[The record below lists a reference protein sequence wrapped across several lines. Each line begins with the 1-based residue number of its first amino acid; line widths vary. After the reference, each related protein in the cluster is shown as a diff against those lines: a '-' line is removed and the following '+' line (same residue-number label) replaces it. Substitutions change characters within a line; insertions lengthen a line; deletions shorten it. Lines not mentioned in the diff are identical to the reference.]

1 MRILQP
7 KDWMKPKG
15 YSNGIEASGKTIFV
29 AGQIGWTSEQKII
42 SSDFAAQTRQA
53 LLNIK
58 SILAEANAKTSDI
71 VRLTWFVTN
80 KKEYVAAQK
89 EIGEAYREVIGNH
102 YPAMSLFEVKGLLED
117 DAKIEIE
124 ATAVIGV

>member
-1 MRILQP
+1 MKILQP
-7 KDWMKPKG
+7 KDWMKPRG

-29 AGQIGWTSEQKII
+29 AGQIGWTAEQKMVG
-42 SSDFAAQTRQA
+42 SDFASQTKQA

-58 SILAEANAKTSDI
+58 AILAEGNAKPSDI

-80 KKEYVAAQK
+80 KKEYIAAQK

-124 ATAVIGV
+124 ATAVVS

>member
-1 MRILQP
+1 MKVLQP
-7 KDWMKPKG
+7 KDWMKPRG
-15 YSNGIEASGKTIFV
+15 YSNGIEATGKTIFV
-29 AGQIGWTSEQKII
+29 AGQIGWTAEQKIV
-42 SSDFAAQTRQA
+42 SSDFAAQTKQA

-58 SILAEANAKTSDI
+58 AILAEGNAKPSDI

-124 ATAVIGV
+124 ATAVLG